1 MIARTRRIATAL
13 AFAAVASSTTLSQTQ
28 FARLCGA
35 AMRCR
40 RPLELKNRTVILD
53 APHKVGAGDALAI
66 RGPGAVVG
74 SGHSVF
80 QVGGSARPF
89 GLRRA
94 SASLTDCEV
103 AGTGRSAVT
112 LFNDAALTMDGC
124 RVADAAPHGICARGS
139 TAVTLRR
146 SVVANAAV
154 RGIYCDLSPAVALH
168 DVVVSGT
175 RDATAAAIQ
184 DKALCELQAAPRFE
198 KELFAFHVAGEGY
211 NMQQWRRYDWS
222 RLTTVAVYGGTNES
236 AKAAWTAGVAENVR
250 RYFADGVNMDTED
263 AIAPGNRTSRDGLTD
278 MVKRARG
285 AARGCRRRLR
295 PRARRALVRPRVP
308 CVSGTAKD
316 ARYCPIAAAPWRDAN
331 CTDAKANAVDFSSM
345 PAKTAASV
353 DGAHADAI
361 LEQSWMNFVD
371 KDGNVSQLWYD
382 DLASLEAKYRIVKD
396 KGLRGVGVWTANMLD
411 YGPAPSFND
420 SSKVPQATRDMWTS
434 ISTVPFD

>member
-1 MIARTRRIATAL
+1 MIMGCPTLAL
-13 AFAAVASSTTLSQTQ
+13 LLAA
-28 FARLCGA
+28 
-35 AMRCR
+35 
-40 RPLELKNRTVILD
+40 
-53 APHKVGAGDALAI
+53 
-66 RGPGAVVG
+66 
-74 SGHSVF
+74 
-80 QVGGSARPF
+80 
-89 GLRRA
+89 A
-94 SASLTDCEV
+94 SASAQYVPPDE
-103 AGTGRSAVT
+103 SQ
-112 LFNDAALTMDGC
+112 ALLD
-124 RVADAAPHGICARGS
+124 P
-139 TAVTLRR
+139 
-146 SVVANAAV
+146 NATYP
-154 RGIYCDLSPAVALH
+154 GECPCK
-168 DVVVSGT
+168 
-175 RDATAAAIQ
+175 
-184 DKALCELQAAPRFE
+184 DKALCEIQTAPRFE

-222 RLTTVAVYGGTNES
+222 RLTTVALWEFLDSSAELYCYAKSKRVRVVVPASPEVAVYGGTNES
-236 AKAAWTAGVAENVR
+236 AKAAWTAGVAETVR

-278 MVKRARG
+278 MVKRVREALPEG
-285 AARGCRRRLR
+285 AVVGYDVGWMPGIDGRFYDVAGIAEHADYLLIMAYDMASYIFGACLAT
-295 PRARRALVRPRVP
+295 PNSPPPQVLQGVLNYLALVDPSQLVLAVPWYGREYP
-308 CVSGTAKD
+308 CVSGTAKE

-353 DGAHADAI
+353 DGAHTDAI

>member
-89 GLRRA
+89 GLRVSDVRLRHVASGDRAEQRALGACIFARGKGAVALERCAISSEAGFGVWLAQRA

-154 RGIYCDLSPAVALH
+154 RGIYCYLSPAVALH

-184 DKALCELQAAPRFE
+184 VEALRPGDAATLVVDGVGLDDGNRGRG
-198 KELFAFHVAGEGY
+198 LSVAGNVE
-211 NMQQWRRYDWS
+211 M
-222 RLTTVAVYGGTNES
+222 RLVGANDRLGPV
-236 AKAAWTAGVAENVR
+236 
-250 RYFADGVNMDTED
+250 DD
-263 AIAPGNRTSRDGLTD
+263 APA
-278 MVKRARG
+278 
-285 AARGCRRRLR
+285 AAR
-295 PRARRALVRPRVP
+295 P
-308 CVSGTAKD
+308 D
-316 ARYCPIAAAPWRDAN
+316 
-331 CTDAKANAVDFSSM
+331 
-345 PAKTAASV
+345 KT
-353 DGAHADAI
+353 
-361 LEQSWMNFVD
+361 
-371 KDGNVSQLWYD
+371 
-382 DLASLEAKYRIVKD
+382 R
-396 KGLRGVGVWTANMLD
+396 
-411 YGPAPSFND
+411 
-420 SSKVPQATRDMWTS
+420 
-434 ISTVPFD
+434 

>member
-1 MIARTRRIATAL
+1 MGCPTLAL
-13 AFAAVASSTTLSQTQ
+13 LLAA
-28 FARLCGA
+28 
-35 AMRCR
+35 
-40 RPLELKNRTVILD
+40 
-53 APHKVGAGDALAI
+53 
-66 RGPGAVVG
+66 
-74 SGHSVF
+74 
-80 QVGGSARPF
+80 
-89 GLRRA
+89 A
-94 SASLTDCEV
+94 SASAQYVPPDE
-103 AGTGRSAVT
+103 SQ
-112 LFNDAALTMDGC
+112 ALLD
-124 RVADAAPHGICARGS
+124 P
-139 TAVTLRR
+139 
-146 SVVANAAV
+146 NAKYP
-154 RGIYCDLSPAVALH
+154 GECPCK
-168 DVVVSGT
+168 
-175 RDATAAAIQ
+175 

-222 RLTTVAVYGGTNES
+222 RLTTVALWEFLDSSAELYCYAKSKRVRVVVPASPEVAVYGGTNES

-278 MVKRARG
+278 MVKRVREALPEG
-285 AARGCRRRLR
+285 AVVGYDVGWMPGIDGRFYDVAGIAEHADYLLIMAYDMASYIFGACLAT
-295 PRARRALVRPRVP
+295 PNSPPPQVLQGVLNYLALVDPSQLVLAVPWYGREYP

>member
-66 RGPGAVVG
+66 RGPGVVG

-89 GLRRA
+89 GLRYVPPDE
-94 SASLTDCEV
+94 SQ
-103 AGTGRSAVT
+103 
-112 LFNDAALTMDGC
+112 ALLD
-124 RVADAAPHGICARGS
+124 P
-139 TAVTLRR
+139 
-146 SVVANAAV
+146 NAKYP
-154 RGIYCDLSPAVALH
+154 GECPCK
-168 DVVVSGT
+168 
-175 RDATAAAIQ
+175 

-222 RLTTVAVYGGTNES
+222 RLTTVALWEFLDSSAELYCYAKSKRVRVVVPASPEVAVYGGTNES

-263 AIAPGNRTSRDGLTD
+263 AIAPETG
-278 MVKRARG
+278 
-285 AARGCRRRLR
+285 
-295 PRARRALVRPRVP
+295 RRATASRTCPPPQVLQGVLNYLALVDPSQLVLAVPWYGREYP

>member
-1 MIARTRRIATAL
+1 MGCPTLAL
-13 AFAAVASSTTLSQTQ
+13 LLAA
-28 FARLCGA
+28 
-35 AMRCR
+35 
-40 RPLELKNRTVILD
+40 
-53 APHKVGAGDALAI
+53 
-66 RGPGAVVG
+66 
-74 SGHSVF
+74 
-80 QVGGSARPF
+80 
-89 GLRRA
+89 A
-94 SASLTDCEV
+94 SASAQYVPPDE
-103 AGTGRSAVT
+103 SQ
-112 LFNDAALTMDGC
+112 ALLD
-124 RVADAAPHGICARGS
+124 P
-139 TAVTLRR
+139 
-146 SVVANAAV
+146 NAKYP
-154 RGIYCDLSPAVALH
+154 GECPCK
-168 DVVVSGT
+168 
-175 RDATAAAIQ
+175 

-222 RLTTVAVYGGTNES
+222 RLTTVALWEFLDSSAELYCYAKSKRVPVVVPASPEVAVYGGTNES

-278 MVKRARG
+278 MVKRVREALPEG
-285 AARGCRRRLR
+285 AVVGYDVGWMPGIDGRFYDVAGIAEHADYFPPPQVLQGVLNYL
-295 PRARRALVRPRVP
+295 ALVDPSQLVLAVPWYGREYP

-382 DLASLEAKYRIVKD
+382 DLASLEAKYRIVRTR
-396 KGLRGVGVWTANMLD
+396 LRGVGVWTANMLD